1 VKQHS
6 LIALA
11 LVLAAL
17 VTYMVA
23 RALGLVG
30 MGPAGPARSMVVA
43 ATTIGA
49 GQPIDTAQVKL
60 VPWPSGQ
67 VPAGVF
73 DKTSTVVGRVARQ
86 TIYPGELLLEPK
98 LAPTDARG
106 GLAATIENGKRA
118 ISVRVNEVVGVAG
131 FALPGSYVDVLVSAK
146 DLKDQPFSTTVLTRI
161 KVLAAAQETQSTHTD
176 PTKPKTVNAVTLE
189 LTPGEAEKLD
199 LARSVGSLSLVLRND
214 SDTSDVETGGTRLSH
229 ILPGEASARAVAAS
243 AQAPRAAASGTAS
256 SSPARARPRD
266 PAKADGHGTVTAIRG
281 IARSEESP

>member
-1 VKQHS
+1 VKQQS

-30 MGPAGPARSMVVA
+30 VGSSAPPRSMVVA

-49 GQPIDTAQVKL
+49 GQPIDAAQIKL
-60 VPWPSGQ
+60 VPWPVGHA
-67 VPAGVF
+67 PAGVF
-73 DKTSTVVGRVARQ
+73 EQTSAVVGRVARQ
-86 TIYPGELLLEPK
+86 TVYPGELLLEPK

-106 GLAATIENGKRA
+106 GLASTIENGKRA
-118 ISVRVNEVVGVAG
+118 ISVRVNEVIGVAG
-131 FALPGSYVDVLVSAK
+131 FALPGSHVDVLVSAK

-161 KVLAAAQETQSTHTD
+161 KVLAVAQETQSTHTD

-189 LTPGEAEKLD
+189 LTPAEAEKLD

-214 SDTSDVETGGTRLSH
+214 SDTSGVETMGTRLSH
-229 ILPGEASARAVAAS
+229 ILPGESTHPPV
-243 AQAPRAAASGTAS
+243 APRASAPATAS
-256 SSPARARPRD
+256 APAHARPRPRD
-266 PAKADGHGTVTAIRG
+266 AGQPASPGSITAIRG
-281 IARSEESP
+281 IARSEELP